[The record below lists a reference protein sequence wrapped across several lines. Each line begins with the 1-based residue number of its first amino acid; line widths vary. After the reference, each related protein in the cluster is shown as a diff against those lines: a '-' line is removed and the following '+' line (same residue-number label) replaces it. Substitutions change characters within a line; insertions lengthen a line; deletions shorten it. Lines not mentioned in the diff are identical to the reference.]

1 VLGSLTKVDDPRDR
15 DLERQDR
22 LRLAG
27 VMGLFVLANVG
38 WVAWISL
45 RSAS

>member
-1 VLGSLTKVDDPRDR
+1 MIRHLALAVALLLTLVLGTT
-15 DLERQDR
+15 
-22 LRLAG
+22 G